1 MPRTIPTLLTSF
13 GMLMLTACG
22 GGASNGGDA
31 ASDAAMAAATAS
43 MADVT
48 EPMELTDKDV
58 ENFIAILEEM
68 KALGERYTDS
78 DGDMK
83 NIGAGIMASQKAQA
97 VLRKYDYDP
106 IKFQR
111 VAYNISAAMAAQDM
125 GDGTDL
131 AADRK
136 QLEAMKS
143 QLPKEQYDMLV
154 KAHEQMASMMTNQP
168 AGNKDVVARWADRLD
183 AVGRD

>member
-13 GMLMLTACG
+13 GILMLTACG
-22 GGASNGGDA
+22 GGAANGGDA
-31 ASDAAMAAATAS
+31 ASDADMSAATAS
-43 MADVT
+43 MAGVT

-78 DGDMK
+78 DGDLK
-83 NIGAGIMASQKAQA
+83 NVGAGIMASQKAQA
-97 VLRKYDYDP
+97 ILRKYDYDP
-106 IKFQR
+106 VRFQR
-111 VAYNISAAMAAQDM
+111 VAYNISAAMAAGDM
-125 GDGTDL
+125 DGADL
-131 AADRK
+131 EADRK

-143 QLPKEQYDMLV
+143 QLPKEQYDMMV
-154 KAHEQMASMMTNQP
+154 QAHEQMAGMMKNQP
-168 AGNKDVVARWADRLD
+168 AGNKEVVARWADRLD